1 MAVFLTGRML
11 QALSYDIIQKCHENC
26 KFSFSMLQLS
36 VTFLGVGIEGCRGW
50 GVLVFLHPCLRCG
63 SLIQHVEVIH
73 YIGKYTHQI
82 FLWSLQ
88 FNGTFF
94 FSHFF
99 HFGITSTFWKNTN
112 KPSVEKPRAIS
123 PFIESG
129 LPPRISLTPARIVNP
144 RADFSSLRSACP
156 AHFFPT

>member
-11 QALSYDIIQKCHENC
+11 QALSYDKIQKCHENC

-82 FLWSLQ
+82 FL
-88 FNGTFF
+88 
-94 FSHFF
+94 
-99 HFGITSTFWKNTN
+99 
-112 KPSVEKPRAIS
+112 
-123 PFIESG
+123 
-129 LPPRISLTPARIVNP
+129 
-144 RADFSSLRSACP
+144 
-156 AHFFPT
+156 